1 MQKYWRFPN
10 ITLLVISLLIT
21 MYILQSGRLDDI
33 VRSFG
38 DLGYLGVF
46 IAGLFFVSTFTV
58 APAAAI
64 LFTFAQ
70 ELPVILVAL
79 FGAAGAMLGDYLAFN
94 FIRERLLAEINPFL
108 KMLRIYK
115 PMDIFHTKYFAWMA
129 PAVGA
134 IVVASPLPD
143 EFGLTLLGLSKMSK
157 KRFLALMF
165 GLNFV
170 GMLIIA
176 LAANRN

>member
-1 MQKYWRFPN
+1 MQKYWRYPN
-10 ITLLVISLLIT
+10 ITLLVISLLVT
-21 MYILQSGRLDDI
+21 MYILQSGWLDDI

-38 DLGYLGVF
+38 NLGYFGVL
-46 IAGLFFVSTFTV
+46 IAGLFFVSTFTF

-70 ELPVILVAL
+70 ELPVIPVAL
-79 FGAAGAMLGDYLAFN
+79 LGAAGAMIGDYLAFN
-94 FIRERLLAEINPFL
+94 FIREKLLAEINPFL

-115 PMDIFHTKYFAWMA
+115 PIDIFHTKYFAWMA

-143 EFGLTLLGLSKMSK
+143 EFGLTLLGLSKMPK

-165 GLNFV
+165 GLNFI
-170 GMLIIA
+170 GILIIA
-176 LAANRN
+176 LAANRS